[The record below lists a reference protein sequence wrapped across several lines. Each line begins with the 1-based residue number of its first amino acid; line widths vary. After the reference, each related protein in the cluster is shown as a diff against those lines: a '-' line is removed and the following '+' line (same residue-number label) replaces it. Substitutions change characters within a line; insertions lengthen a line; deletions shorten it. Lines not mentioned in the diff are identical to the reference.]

1 MLEHL
6 STYTIPVNHPVLVH
20 FPIAFGVMAI
30 VFATIWLLRNRLY
43 WLGMTTWF
51 QGLALVG
58 ALMALRTGEAMEE
71 QSEGIAIV
79 DELVDYHELM
89 AESAAWAI
97 GISFLWM
104 ICARWIISR
113 DTLHS
118 EAAYWIRLVTFLLV
132 LVSAIL
138 VGLTGHIGGLMVWGV
153 PD

>member
-30 VFATIWLLRNRLY
+30 LFATIWLMRNRLY

-51 QGLALVG
+51 QGIALVG
-58 ALMALRTGEAMEE
+58 ALLALRTGEAMEE

-79 DELVDYHELM
+79 DELVGYHELM

-104 ICARWIISR
+104 IIARWIISR

-118 EAAYWIRLVTFLLV
+118 EAANWIRLVTFILV
-132 LVSAIL
+132 LLSAIL
-138 VGLTGHIGGLMVWGV
+138 VGITGHIGGLMVWGI
-153 PD
+153 PN